1 MSLFVAEPSVSAP
14 DSPADWSDILHL
26 TELLFPGTVSME
38 RMSDPDSPQ
47 QAWVV
52 LTVHAQGDSQQL
64 LRRRCEWHERVALQ
78 FPEQVCGLRLS
89 ICPVP

>member
-1 MSLFVAEPSVSAP
+1 MSIFVAEPSVSAP
-14 DSPADWSDILHL
+14 DSPTDWSDIMHL
-26 TELLFPGTVSME
+26 TEQLFPGTVSME

-52 LTVHAQGDSQQL
+52 LTVQAHGDSQQL

-78 FPEQVCGLRLS
+78 VPEQVGGLRLS